1 VKRSVTV
8 TVANQRLSLKTDA
21 KQSYVKALAELV
33 DQRLA
38 EVKRGGRTQT
48 TQSIA
53 LLTALNIADE
63 LLQLR
68 EAHEDLKRKVRDKSQ
83 RILRALDVEAQG

>member
-1 VKRSVTV
+1 MKRSVTV

>member
-83 RILRALDVEAQG
+83 RILRALDIEAQG